1 MTQIIKSISSIAS
14 NYDAIVFDQWGVL
27 HDGNAPYEGAIDCLF
42 NLSKCNLKLAVISN
56 SGKRSEPNEKRIAS
70 MGFDTSL
77 FKSII
82 TSGEALWQDIA
93 NGVIT
98 KKHFFPIERKA
109 NDAKVWAEGLNI
121 LFEDSIYSS
130 QAILL
135 MGFPD
140 GDSLEDWEETLV
152 QALKLKIPLYC
163 SNPDLLSPRPGG
175 KLITAAG
182 ALAHYYRK
190 CGGEVTFY
198 GKPHKQ
204 IFLSL
209 ENTLKV
215 GRLLMVGDS
224 LQHDILGGHK
234 VGWDTLL
241 VQTGIHS
248 AEFAHGDQAIILKS
262 MIKQKKCEPPTFLI
276 ERVK

>member
-1 MTQIIKSISSIAS
+1 MTQIIDNISRIAA

-82 TSGEALWQDIA
+82 TSGEALWRDVA

-98 KKHFFPIERKA
+98 KKHFFAIERNAK
-109 NDAKVWAEGLNI
+109 DAKAWAKGLNI
-121 LFEDSIYSS
+121 SFEDSIHSS

-135 MGFPD
+135 MGLPD
-140 GDSLEDWEETLV
+140 GDSLEDWKETLL

-224 LQHDILGGHK
+224 LQHDILGGNK

-241 VQTGIHS
+241 VQSGIHA
-248 AEFAHGDQAIILKS
+248 AEFAHGDQAVILKN
-262 MIKQKKCEPPTFLI
+262 MIEQKKCEPPTFMI